1 MEMLTDNQYVETGAK
16 EMAADYRIQKM
27 VKPDYKGKTVCGAH
41 MGYMGKDMNYGGGGK
56 TGMAMIT
63 WLAMMALLVAMTRY
77 FWKKAE

>member
-1 MEMLTDNQYVETGAK
+1 MEMLTDNQYVETGTK
-16 EMAADYRIQKM
+16 EMAVDYKIQKIF
-27 VKPDYKGKTVCGAH
+27 KPGYEGKTVCGAH

-63 WLAMMALLVAMTRY
+63 WLAVMALLVAMTRY

>member
-1 MEMLTDNQYVETGAK
+1 MEMLTDNQYVETGAEK
-16 EMAADYRIQKM
+16 MVM

-41 MGYMGKDMNYGGGGK
+41 MGYMGKGMNYGGGGK

-63 WLAMMALLVAMTRY
+63 WLAVMALLVAMTRY